1 MVDWKT
7 LGGVS
12 WAWKTAM
19 VAQVGGYEKQ
29 EDAAIC
35 GELPHEGFFAAVAD
49 GVGGIADGDKASAA
63 AVKAAMGFVE
73 GLYSPAEP
81 GALSPI
87 PAILAAVRG
96 EDLPQAELAR
106 QAFGRLIEEV
116 MAAAWGAVD
125 ALRDR
130 WVAPGTTL
138 TFFWALAPD
147 LVGCGHVGDS
157 FLFRLE
163 MGSPWAVMTER
174 HGFGRILTCGLG
186 MRHSWEEVRAEM
198 TRRIWTPSL
207 TEIVLLTTDGLTP
220 GEGDEV
226 IPPLPEAG
234 KGGAAYLDRLYGR
247 SRDMKCRNN
256 ATGIM
261 VQWGPVPRSPTGEEA
276 TGPAESPQEGAQ

>member
-1 MVDWKT
+1 MGRKT
-7 LGGVS
+7 LGGAA
-12 WAWKTAM
+12 WAWKTSTT
-19 VAQVGGYEKQ
+19 AQVGGYEQQ
-29 EDAAIC
+29 EDAMIC

-49 GVGGIADGDKASAA
+49 GIGGIADGDKASAA

-81 GALSPI
+81 GAQSPI

-96 EDLPQAELAR
+96 EDLSQAELAR

-130 WVAPGTTL
+130 WVGPGTTL
-138 TFFWALAPD
+138 TFFWALSPD

-163 MGSPWAVMTER
+163 MGGSWDVVTER

-186 MRHSWEEVRAEM
+186 MRDPWEKVRAEM
-198 TRRIWTPSL
+198 SRRIWTPSL
-207 TEIVLLTTDGLTP
+207 TEVVLLTTDGLTP
-220 GEGDEV
+220 GEGDEA
-226 IPPLPEAG
+226 IPPLPVEG
-234 KGGAAYLDRLYGR
+234 EMKSGYLDRLYAR
-247 SRDMKCRNN
+247 SREMKCRDN

-261 VQWGPVPRSPTGEEA
+261 VQWAPVPRSPEWMITA
-276 TGPAESPQEGAQ
+276 GPPESPEEGAQ